1 MTSMWNDRTNMSLLT
16 DFYELTMGKGYLDG
30 GNKDKIVYFDM
41 FFRNVPE
48 NGGYAIMAGLE
59 QVIDYLDN
67 LRFTEEDL
75 KFLSSYGF
83 DDKFIDYLRNFEF
96 TCDVWAIPEGSVVFP
111 GEPLVKVRGPVIQAQ
126 LLETAL
132 LCTINHQS
140 LIATKTAR
148 IVRAAEG
155 RPIMEFGARR
165 AQGFDASVLGA
176 RAAYIA
182 GVAGTSCTICG
193 QQFDIPL
200 SGTMAHSWV
209 MLYDD
214 EFEAFKAYAESY
226 PDKTLLLV
234 DTYDVLKSGIPNAI
248 RCAKEVLEPMGKRL
262 LGIRIDSGD
271 LTYMT
276 QKARKMLD
284 DAGLTDC
291 KITVSNALDEYLI
304 RDLISQGAC
313 IDSFGVGERL
323 ITSRAEPVFGG
334 VYKICAVEDDNGNIV
349 PKMKI
354 SENIGKVT
362 TPCNKE
368 IVRFYDKATGKAM
381 ADVLFVEG
389 EEIPSGEPYEIF
401 DPNETWKAKVLENY
415 TTRKMLVKIFEGGK
429 LVYKQP
435 AMNEIRNY
443 CTKEIDSLWDAV
455 KRFENPHKYY
465 VDLSPNL
472 WQIKN
477 DFLQNFR
484 KSRKGDKK

>member
-1 MTSMWNDRTNMSLLT
+1 MDGWNNRTNMTMLT
-16 DFYELTMGKGYLDG
+16 DFYELTMGKGYLDD
-30 GNKDKIVYFDM
+30 GNAEKIVYFDA

-48 NGGYAIMAGLE
+48 QGGYAIMAGLE
-59 QVIDYLDN
+59 QVIDYLSN
-67 LRFTEEDL
+67 LHFTEEDP
-75 KFLSSYGF
+75 KFLSGYGF
-83 DDKFIDYLRNFEF
+83 DDKFIEYLRNFKF
-96 TCDVWAIPEGSVVFP
+96 TCDVWAVPEGTPIFP
-111 GEPLVKVRGPVIQAQ
+111 REPLIKVRGPALQAQ

-132 LCTINHQS
+132 LCTINHQT

-182 GVAGTSCTICG
+182 GAAGTSCTICG

-226 PDKTLLLV
+226 PDKCLLLV

-248 RCAKEVLEPMGKRL
+248 RCAHEVLEPMGKRL

-284 DAGLTDC
+284 EAGLTDC

-323 ITSRAEPVFGG
+323 ITSKAEPVFGG
-334 VYKICAVEDDNGNIV
+334 VYKIAAVEDAEGNVI

-354 SENIGKVT
+354 SETTAKVT
-362 TPCNKE
+362 TPCDKE
-368 IVRFYDKATGKAM
+368 IVRFYDKETGKAM
-381 ADVLFVEG
+381 ADVLFVKG
-389 EEIPSGEPYEIF
+389 EPIPDGEPYEIF
-401 DPNETWKAKVLENY
+401 DPVETWKAKTLTNY
-415 TTRKMLVKIFEGGK
+415 TTKKILVEIFRNGE
-429 LVYKQP
+429 LVYERP
-435 AMNEIRNY
+435 SISEIRNY
-443 CTKEIDSLWDAV
+443 CTKQLDTLWDAV
-455 KRFENPHKYY
+455 KRFENPHNYY
-465 VDLSPNL
+465 VDLSPKL
-472 WQIKN
+472 WQIRDDILRGYRNK
-477 DFLQNFR
+477 R
-484 KSRKGDKK
+484 